1 MWAAP
6 NWQLLTG
13 NGRLFDENPANLKGI
28 IRPEAAAHKT
38 LYSQSPGYIFSN
50 RAFRLYLLKFATA
63 GQKDRSYSTEEH
75 NLIDY
80 REARSLVLQYL
91 EELDAKDR
99 EIVESRKSLTPRE
112 RKVLGLGPPEDDITE
127 VVIVEDDTMQ
137 IEGGWVF
144 FCQSKKFL
152 ETGDSMDMLVGD
164 GPIIVSSSNGA
175 LHTTGSAHPPEFYI
189 KNFQKCGRPNG

>member
-1 MWAAP
+1 MQHLDSHYREEDVE
-6 NWQLLTG
+6 NEVSDEDLL
-13 NGRLFDENPANLKGI
+13 
-28 IRPEAAAHKT
+28 H
-38 LYSQSPGYIFSN
+38 
-50 RAFRLYLLKFATA
+50 
-63 GQKDRSYSTEEH
+63 
-75 NLIDY
+75 

-91 EELDAKDR
+91 AELDAKDR
-99 EIVESRKSLTPRE
+99 EIAESRKSLTPRE
-112 RKVLGLGPPEDDITE
+112 RKALGLGPPEDDVTE

-144 FCQSKKFL
+144 FCQSRKFL

-164 GPIIVSSSNGA
+164 GPIIVSSSDGA